1 MEQYKKKIAI
11 ISFEAGSA
19 ELIAKYLK
27 KKNMNNY
34 IFFLNHVT
42 KKIFKKNKI
51 KVTNTKPKIKS
62 FKSIRKI
69 IFGASYDNKE
79 LELINKIKKKI
90 KTECFLDHWVF
101 YKKRFTL
108 NKKIYSPNKIFV
120 FDKAALEL
128 IKKINFKNTKIILK
142 KNPLL
147 DRFKKVYLNH
157 KINKKKSV
165 IFLNNVSLR
174 NEKSKE
180 YLSNSLLISNSIK
193 ILKISNTD
201 KKYYIKLHPSNNER
215 SYISYIKK
223 YKNLI
228 LIKKDKL
235 EKILSDSKIIITN
248 NSAVLF
254 YANKMG
260 IKNINIIKNNIN
272 MIPVKYLTKIININ
286 SLK

>member
-19 ELIAKYLK
+19 ELLAKYLK
-27 KKNMNNY
+27 KKNIDNY
-34 IFFLNHVT
+34 VFFLNYVSE
-42 KKIFKKNKI
+42 KIFKRNNI
-51 KVTNTKPKIKS
+51 KVTSSKPVIKS
-62 FKSIRKI
+62 FTNIRKI

-79 LELINKIKKKI
+79 IKLINKIKKKI

-108 NKKIYSPNKIFV
+108 NKKIYSPNKIIV
-120 FDKAALEL
+120 FDKAALQL
-128 IKKINFKNTKIILK
+128 IKKIKFKNTKIILK

-147 DRFKKVYLNH
+147 DRFKKIHMEHN
-157 KINKKKSV
+157 INKKKSV
-165 IFLNNVSLR
+165 IFLNNVSLK

-180 YLSNSLLISNSIK
+180 YLSNSLLIKNSIK
-193 ILKISNTD
+193 ILKITNID
-201 KKYYIKLHPSNNER
+201 KKYYIKLHPSNNEKL
-215 SYISYIKK
+215 YINYIKK
-223 YKNLI
+223 FKNLI

-235 EKILSDSKIIITN
+235 EKILSVSKIIITN

-260 IKNINIIKNNIN
+260 IKNINVIKDNIN
-272 MIPVKYLTKIININ
+272 TIPAKYLKKVININ